1 MMVPILN
8 KVIAVTAASLFLAVP
23 SYGQAEGEGVPG
35 KELELGN
42 VMVTLYALGGSAA
55 GQKTY
60 GEEIYLAKGTPRQ
73 ALIILKQILLEGNR
87 PSRSFKMKD
96 QIEVIVFRGAFLK
109 LSKIAIKKVV
119 LKDSS
124 IEVYAEYKDLPGS
137 DVASQPAA
145 IIPVGQLPPGKY
157 TVILFVD
164 NNLRKKAE
172 FNVSR

>member
-1 MMVPILN
+1 MPPLFN
-8 KVIAVTAASLFLAVP
+8 KAFAVIAASLFLALP
-23 SYGQAEGEGVPG
+23 SSGQAEGEGVPE

-60 GEEIYLAKGTPRQ
+60 GEEVYLAKGTPRQ
-73 ALIILKQILLEGNR
+73 ALITLKQMLLEGNR
-87 PSRSFKMKD
+87 PSRAFKMKD

-109 LSKIAIKKVV
+109 LSKIAVKKVV

-124 IEVYAEYKDLPGS
+124 IEVYVEYKDLPGT
-137 DVASQPAA
+137 DIASQPAA

-164 NNLRKKAE
+164 NNLRKKTE
-172 FNVSR
+172 FSVSR